1 MASTTTAR
9 EFADAFLAAKLETW
23 QAQLQELSRRL
34 ADGKALRTAVRVSR
48 PDETQL
54 HAVLQKGLPDDTDP
68 ALVNLATVLATEDQL
83 ERLPDIAAAL
93 QSRLAGAT
101 GPSKAQVTSAV
112 ALSAAQ
118 QETLRQQ
125 LTAEHGQDLDIQFL
139 VDASLIGGL
148 RIRVGDNLTD
158 FSVSSSLQ
166 ALREQVM
173 ASV

>member
-1 MASTTTAR
+1 
-9 EFADAFLAAKLETW
+9 
-23 QAQLQELSRRL
+23 
-34 ADGKALRTAVRVSR
+34 
-48 PDETQL
+48 
-54 HAVLQKGLPDDTDP
+54 
-68 ALVNLATVLATEDQL
+68 
-83 ERLPDIAAAL
+83 LPDIAAAL

-101 GPSKAQVTSAV
+101 GPRKAQVTSAV

-118 QETLRQQ
+118 QETLRDQ

>member
-1 MASTTTAR
+1 MAATTTAL
-9 EFADAFLAAKLETW
+9 EFANAFLAAKLEIW
-23 QAQLQELSRRL
+23 QTQLQELARQL
-34 ADGKALRTAVRVSR
+34 AEGRALRTAVRVSR
-48 PDETQL
+48 QDEAQL
-54 HAVLQKGLPDDTDP
+54 HAALRQGLPEDTDP
-68 ALVNLATVLATEDQL
+68 ALVNLVTVLATEDQL
-83 ERLPDIAAAL
+83 ELLPDIAAAL
-93 QSRLAGAT
+93 QSRLAGTT
-101 GPSKAQVTSAV
+101 GPAKAQVTSAV
-112 ALSAAQ
+112 ALSETQ
-118 QETLRQQ
+118 QEALRRQ